1 MSTSYVSGFHKDG
14 LLKMHL
20 AVINALK
27 ADDATPPGQEK
38 IYGVRTYPDWRKWSD
53 SLEAELTER
62 NVQFNKV
69 PW

>member
-1 MSTSYVSGFHKDG
+1 MSTPCVSDFSDDG

-27 ADDATPPGQEK
+27 IDDAIPQDQEK
-38 IYGVRTYPDWRKWSD
+38 IYGVRKYSDWRLWAD
-53 SLEAELTER
+53 SLEAELTSR
-62 NVQFNKV
+62 DIQFNKV

>member
-1 MSTSYVSGFHKDG
+1 MSASYASGFSNNG

-27 ADDATPPGQEK
+27 ADDETPQDQEK
-38 IYGVRTYPDWRKWSD
+38 IYGVRRYSDWKLWAD
-53 SLEAELTER
+53 SLEAELTSR